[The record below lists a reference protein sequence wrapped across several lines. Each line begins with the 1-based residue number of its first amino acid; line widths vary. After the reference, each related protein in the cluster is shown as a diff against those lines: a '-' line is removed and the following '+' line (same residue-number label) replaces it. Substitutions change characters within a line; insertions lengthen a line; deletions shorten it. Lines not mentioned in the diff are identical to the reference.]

1 MERITINAMAKVN
14 LGLDVLRR
22 REDGYHEV
30 NMVMQTVK
38 LYDTLVLE
46 AKEEEGIT
54 VRVDVGDIP
63 TDENNLIA
71 RAARILYQHYPITK
85 GVEITLTKRIPI
97 AAGMAGG
104 STDAAATLV
113 GMNHLFEL
121 GLSEERLKELGV
133 RIGADVP
140 YCIQGGT
147 VLSQGIGEKLTALP
161 KAPDCFLVIAKPDLF
176 ISTKEVYEK
185 LDAAALTWHPNI
197 DAMVESIKQQDLTEI
212 AANMGNVLE
221 TVTEREYPIISQLK
235 QLLKEEGA
243 LNALMSGSGPTV
255 FGIFSDEQKARKAL
269 EEVRRQ
275 KLALQS
281 FVTVLSPNAQV
292 ILEST

>member
-197 DAMVESIKQQDLTEI
+197 DAMVESIKQQDLAEI

-269 EEVRRQ
+269 EEVRRK

>member
-1 MERITINAMAKVN
+1 MERITINTMAKVN

-121 GLSEERLKELGV
+121 GLNEERLKELGV

-275 KLALQS
+275 KMALQS
-281 FVTVLSPNAQV
+281 FVTVLSPDAQV
-292 ILEST
+292 ILERT

>member
-121 GLSEERLKELGV
+121 GLNEERLKELGV

-281 FVTVLSPNAQV
+281 FVTVLSPDAQV
-292 ILEST
+292 ILERT

>member
-1 MERITINAMAKVN
+1 MERITIQAMAKVN

-281 FVTVLSPNAQV
+281 FVTVLSPDAQV
-292 ILEST
+292 ILERT

>member
-121 GLSEERLKELGV
+121 GLNEERLKELGV

-147 VLSQGIGEKLTALP
+147 VLSQGIGEKLTVLP

-185 LDAAALTWHPNI
+185 LDAAALKWHPNI

-269 EEVRRQ
+269 EEVRRK

-281 FVTVLSPNAQV
+281 FVTGLSPNAQV